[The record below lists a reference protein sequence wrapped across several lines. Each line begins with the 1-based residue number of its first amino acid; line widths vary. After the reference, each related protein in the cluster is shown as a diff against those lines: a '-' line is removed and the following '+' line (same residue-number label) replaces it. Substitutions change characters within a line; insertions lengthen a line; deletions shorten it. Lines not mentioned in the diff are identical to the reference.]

1 MKRLNKAHP
10 RLGWFLLFAI
20 LATAVIIFLF
30 SCQDGIQSG
39 KTSSRVIQFILNIFY
54 PEYDSLNAAQKA
66 AIIDSM
72 QFYVRKTAHFTE
84 YAILGFFTCSFL
96 RYRDCRKSLSWLI
109 AWLLGTL
116 YAGTDEMHQYI
127 MGTRT
132 GSIRDVCIDS
142 SGVAFG
148 AIAALL
154 IVTLHRRRYARRHR
168 R

>member
-20 LATAVIIFLF
+20 LATAVTIFLF

-54 PEYDSLNAAQKA
+54 PEYDSMSAAQKA

-84 YAILGFFTCSFL
+84 YAILGFFTC
-96 RYRDCRKSLSWLI
+96 
-109 AWLLGTL
+109 
-116 YAGTDEMHQYI
+116 
-127 MGTRT
+127 
-132 GSIRDVCIDS
+132 
-142 SGVAFG
+142 
-148 AIAALL
+148 
-154 IVTLHRRRYARRHR
+154 
-168 R
+168 

>member
-10 RLGWFLLFAI
+10 KLGWFLLFAI

-54 PEYDSLNAAQKA
+54 PEYDSLNAAEKA
-66 AIIDSM
+66 TIIDSM

-96 RYRDCRKSLSWLI
+96 RYRDCRKSLS
-109 AWLLGTL
+109 
-116 YAGTDEMHQYI
+116 
-127 MGTRT
+127 RT
-132 GSIRDVCIDS
+132 KCIN
-142 SGVAFG
+142 
-148 AIAALL
+148 
-154 IVTLHRRRYARRHR
+154 T
-168 R
+168 

>member
-10 RLGWFLLFAI
+10 KLGWFLLFAI

-54 PEYDSLNAAQKA
+54 PEYDSLNAA
-66 AIIDSM
+66 
-72 QFYVRKTAHFTE
+72 HFTE

-116 YAGTDEMHQYI
+116 YAVTDEMHQYI

-154 IVTLHRRRYARRHR
+154 IVALHRRRYARRHR